1 METKN
6 ENEPVIRI
14 TATELIAEVK
24 KDPAEAKAKYNN
36 KIAIVTGDITKTRLD
51 VFDWIWLNK
60 DIACGVGVNDEG
72 KSMKQTLKESFRE
85 EYLRYAVKGNKNVK
99 VKGKITFSIM
109 GKVIMKG
116 CELSI
121 DGLYAQN
128 PDDIYSAAE
137 KSTKLSQK
145 ILCGA
150 VAIAAISFLLCFI
163 NLSCALL
170 GSLGMLVSG
179 IMLLFA
185 YTFAVGINQ
194 NYGPFCD
201 PFVNPF
207 VRGASANTLSS
218 GAEGVNIPAHVGS
231 AGSLRLF
238 SRKLVLSEIYKVSVS
253 PKEWKNVKLDG
264 VAKKFISSST
274 VFANSIKGVFIQV
287 SLLIPYLITAFII
300 LSMLPSGFVEK
311 SEDVA
316 FAISFMN
323 ALIVYIVFNSLFLFR
338 TNSAQIKFA
347 KEVVQNQKNW
357 INRK

>member
-24 KDPAEAKAKYNN
+24 KDPTGAKAKYNN

-170 GSLGMLVSG
+170 GGLGMLVSG

-185 YTFAVGINQ
+185 ILILVDIGQ
-194 NYGPFCD
+194 NG
-201 PFVNPF
+201 NPF
-207 VRGASANTLSS
+207 VRGANANTLSS

-253 PKEWKNVKLDG
+253 PKDWKNVKLDG